1 MSCNSSFELA
11 IERVDSESG
20 RKKCFE
26 VVPEEILFTFKFK
39 NEAGKSYCLF
49 EYMLEAGNKLP
60 YTTKLKSK
68 K

>member
-20 RKKCFE
+20 RKKSFE

-39 NEAGKSYCLF
+39 NEAGKSYCV
-49 EYMLEAGNKLP
+49 
-60 YTTKLKSK
+60 
-68 K
+68 